1 MGIFAD
7 FFGSSHTEYNEQ
19 IGFRPGVL
27 GLDESVRGRLKTTEN
42 LPNTVTANR
51 LAQVSDLMGEES
63 SKLIKLRRLAQRNL
77 RIQQTQI
84 DMLKEQADYSAE
96 AAKNQLTYRKI
107 LTKHSQNLGV
117 HSLDVSLENAQH
129 KAFQRELIAGSDGI
143 FASLG
148 GW

>member
-1 MGIFAD
+1 MGD
-7 FFGSSHTEYNEQ
+7 FFGAGHTEYNEQ
-19 IGFRPGVL
+19 TNFRPGVL
-27 GLDESVRGRLKTTEN
+27 GLDETVRGRLKSTEN

-51 LAQVSDLMGEES
+51 LAQVSDLMGEEGA
-63 SKLIKLRRLAQRNL
+63 KVIKLRRLAQRNL
-77 RIQQTQI
+77 RIQESQI
-84 DMLKEQADYSAE
+84 DQLTEQATYSAE
-96 AAKNQLTYRKI
+96 SAKNQLKYRRI

-129 KAFQRELIAGSDGI
+129 KGFQRELIAGSDGI

>member
-19 IGFRPGVL
+19 TNFRPGVL
-27 GLDESVRGRLKTTEN
+27 GLDETVRGRLKSTEN

-51 LAQVSDLMGEES
+51 LAQISDLMGEES
-63 SKLIKLRRLAQRNL
+63 AKVIKLRRLAQRNL

-84 DMLKEQADYSAE
+84 DMLKEQADYGAE
-96 AAKNQLTYRKI
+96 SAKNQLTYRRI
-107 LTKHSQNLGV
+107 LTKHSQNLAT

-129 KAFQRELIAGSDGI
+129 KAFQRELIQGSDGI

>member
-7 FFGSSHTEYNEQ
+7 FFGSGHTEYNENT
-19 IGFRPGVL
+19 GFRPGIL
-27 GLDESVRGRLKTTEN
+27 GLDETVRGRLKSTEN

-51 LAQVSDLMGEES
+51 LAQVSDLMGEEGA
-63 SKLIKLRRLAQRNL
+63 KIIKLRRLAQRNL

-84 DMLKEQADYSAE
+84 DMLKEQADYGAE
-96 AAKNQLTYRKI
+96 SAKNQLTYRRI
-107 LTKHSQNLGV
+107 LTKHSANLAT

-129 KAFQRELIAGSDGI
+129 KAFQRELIQGSDGI

>member
-1 MGIFAD
+1 MGD
-7 FFGSSHTEYNEQ
+7 FFGSGHTEYQENT
-19 IGFRPGVL
+19 GFRPGVL
-27 GLDESVRGRLKTTEN
+27 GLDETVRNRLKNTEN

-51 LAQVSDLMGEES
+51 LAQISDLMGEEGA
-63 SKLIKLRRLAQRNL
+63 KVIKLRRLAQRNL
-77 RIQQTQI
+77 RIQESQI
-84 DMLKEQADYSAE
+84 DQLTEQATYSAE
-96 AAKNQLTYRKI
+96 SAKNQLTYRRI
-107 LTKHSQNLGV
+107 LTKHSANLAT

>member
-1 MGIFAD
+1 MGIFSD
-7 FFGSSHTEYNEQ
+7 FFGSSHTEYQEQ

-27 GLDESVRGRLKTTEN
+27 GLDETVRNRLKNTEN

-51 LAQVSDLMGEES
+51 LAQISDLMGEEGA
-63 SKLIKLRRLAQRNL
+63 KVIKLRRLAQRNL
-77 RIQQTQI
+77 RIQESQI
-84 DMLKEQADYSAE
+84 DQLTEQANYGAE
-96 AAKNQLTYRKI
+96 SAKNQLKYRRI

-129 KAFQRELIAGSDGI
+129 KGFQRELIAGSDGI
-143 FASLG
+143 LASLG

>member
-7 FFGSSHTEYNEQ
+7 FFGSSNTEYNEQ

-27 GLDESVRGRLKTTEN
+27 GLDETVRNRLKSTEG
-42 LPNTVTANR
+42 LPNTVTSNR
-51 LAQVSDLMGEES
+51 LAQVSDLMGEEGA
-63 SKLIKLRRLAQRNL
+63 KVIKLRRLAQRNL
-77 RIQQTQI
+77 RIQESQI
-84 DMLKEQADYSAE
+84 NQLEEQATYSAE
-96 AAKNQLTYRKI
+96 SAKNQLKHRRI
-107 LTKHSQNLGV
+107 LIKHSQNLAV

-129 KAFQRELIAGSDGI
+129 KAFQRELISGSDGI